1 MAMKHDRFNNEGL
14 VGLYSL
20 QYVQL
25 PLALLFLHPLDFL
38 WKFSFLTEIINEK
51 GMSVFFIKII
61 ILHNHLILNFI

>member
-1 MAMKHDRFNNEGL
+1 MAMKRDRFNNEGL

-25 PLALLFLHPLDFL
+25 PLVLLFLLPLIFL
-38 WKFSFLTEIINEK
+38 WKLFFLTEIINEK
-51 GMSVFFIKII
+51 GMLIFSFKKI